1 MMIEITIFTPT
12 YNRKSTLRRL
22 YQSLT
27 IQSCYDFEWLVI
39 DDGSTDG
46 TFEYLEEISKKE
58 EKFNIRY
65 YRFSN
70 GGKHRAINKG
80 LDLAKGQY
88 FFIVDSD
95 DYLTN
100 ISIQSINT
108 WIESISEEKKKFA
121 GVSGLKGYTSS
132 KMVGRTFNGN
142 NLSCTALDTQK
153 FNISGDKSEV
163 YRTEIMREYR
173 FPEIEGE
180 KFITEAVV
188 WNRIANDGFLIKYFN
203 EINYVCEYREDGLTK
218 KIDELFCSNFRGYT
232 LYIKELIEFTK
243 IHKVK
248 IRAIMA
254 YGYRGRL
261 IKIPYKVMSDNIKIS
276 TGRLFVLT
284 KIGVL
289 IKLLR
294 GFVKR

>member
-1 MMIEITIFTPT
+1 MMRRITIFTPT
-12 YNRKSTLRRL
+12 YNRKSTLQRL

-27 IQSCYDFEWLVI
+27 FQTCYDFEWLVI

-46 TFEYLEEISKKE
+46 TIEYLEKISDKE

-65 YRFSN
+65 YKFPN

-100 ISIQSINT
+100 ISIQNVNT
-108 WIESISEEKKKFA
+108 WIESISEKKQEFV
-121 GVSGLKGYTSS
+121 GVSGLKGYTAS
-132 KMVGRTFNGN
+132 KMVGKTFIGN
-142 NLSCTALDTQK
+142 DLSCTALERQK
-153 FNISGDKSEV
+153 FNIYGDKSEV
-163 YRTEIMREYR
+163 YRTEILRQYR

-188 WNRIANDGFLIKYFN
+188 WNRIAKDGYLIKYFN
-203 EINYVCEYREDGLTK
+203 EINYICEYRDDGLTK
-218 KIDELFCSNFRGYT
+218 RSDELFCSNFKGYT
-232 LYIKELIEFTK
+232 LYIKELLECTNIQ
-243 IHKVK
+243 KVK

-261 IKIPYKVMSDNIKIS
+261 IKLPYKVMANNVIVP
-276 TGRLFVLT
+276 TGKLFILT
-284 KIGVL
+284 NVGVL
-289 IKLLR
+289 IKFFR
-294 GFVKR
+294 SIVER